1 MSEYG
6 RVTRVAVGDQRS
18 AISGQRLVVGIRAS
32 SFRIP
37 HSAFHIQ
44 KSAIDSWV
52 VVLAA
57 VFLFALLPVSSAP
70 AQQIDYT
77 RPVDAAP
84 TVEDIGED
92 YVLPVARQP
101 LPRSTWREMVDLG
114 VLAAAL
120 GLCTW
125 IVLGRRKRREL
136 VLLTIICLLEFGFYR
151 EGCICAVGAI
161 QNVVVALTDSG
172 YAVSYFTIA
181 FFLLPLIVTVLFGRV
196 FCGGVCPLGAIQDL
210 VVLWPLKVPRVLDKM
225 LGLLK
230 WVYLGLA
237 IWFAARP
244 VETREFLICRFDPFV
259 GFFRFTG
266 PLHMLLIGAGL
277 LVLGIF
283 VGRVYCRYLC
293 PYGAI
298 LSLLSRISWR
308 NVTITPD
315 KELDCGL
322 CAEACP
328 FGSIKDLRVEKG
340 SCLYCARCYKS
351 CPRERV
357 ADRADGKNN
366 QASELKQSP

>member
-1 MSEYG
+1 VSEYSWI
-6 RVTRVAVGDQRS
+6 TRIAVSFQRS
-18 AISGQRLVVGIRAS
+18 AFSDQRLAIGIKK
-32 SFRIP
+32 
-37 HSAFHIQ
+37 SAIRNPQ
-44 KSAIDSWV
+44 SAIDSRV
-52 VVLAA
+52 VVL
-57 VFLFALLPVSSAP
+57 VTVLLFALLPVSSSP
-70 AQQIDYT
+70 AQQIDYA

-92 YVLPVARQP
+92 YVLPVVQQP
-101 LPRSTWREMVDLG
+101 LPRPTWREMVDLG

-136 VLLTIICLLEFGFYR
+136 VLLTIICLLYCGFYR

-225 LGLLK
+225 LGSLK

-351 CPRERV
+351 CPRERITE
-357 ADRADGKNN
+357 RTDGLPN
-366 QASELKQSP
+366 QAGK